1 MIQFETDILI
11 IGGGLAGL
19 TAALHLQRIGLHT
32 VLVEKNTYPNHKVC
46 GEYISNEVL
55 PYLQWLDADPQ
66 VLQPTA
72 ITKLQFTTV
81 SGKSITTRLPLGG
94 FGVSRYKLDN
104 FLYEKYLSKGGQ
116 VIHDTVTSVALSQE
130 QFQVNTQGGKQLSA
144 RQVIGAYGKRSAI
157 DVKLQRTFIQQKSPF
172 LAVKAHYSGEFP
184 LDLIGLHN
192 FKGGYCGVS
201 KIEDDRIN
209 ICFLADY
216 ATFKTHKNIASY
228 QEKVL
233 YQNKELKRIFENTE
247 LLFDTPLTIS
257 QLSFGEREAVKDHM
271 LMVGDT
277 AGLIHPLC
285 GNGMSMAIHS
295 AKICAEILSRFFQGT
310 IHTRAQLEK
319 TYTDS
324 WNKEFKSR
332 LRMGSRL
339 SAVLEKEWLADIA
352 LNGLM
357 RLPGL
362 LPLIIRK
369 THGKTLT
376 INE

>member
-1 MIQFETDILI
+1 MTQLNTDILI

-19 TAALHLQRIGLHT
+19 TAALHLQRLGLHT

-55 PYLQWLDADPQ
+55 PYLKWLDADPQ

-81 SGKSITTRLPLGG
+81 SGKSITTQLPLGG
-94 FGVSRYKLDN
+94 FGVSRYKLDH

-116 VIHDTVTSVALSQE
+116 VIHDTVTSVTLYQD
-130 QFQVNTQGGKQLSA
+130 QFQVNTQAGKELSA

-157 DVKLQRTFIQQKSPF
+157 DVKLQRPFIQRKSPF
-172 LAVKAHYSGEFP
+172 LAVKAHYSGKFP
-184 LDLIGLHN
+184 VDLIGLHN

-201 KIEDDRIN
+201 KVEDNRIN

-216 ATFKTHKNIASY
+216 ATFKTHKNISSY
-228 QEKVL
+228 QQKVL
-233 YQNKELKRIFENTE
+233 YQNKELKRIFESTE

-257 QLSFGEREAVKDHM
+257 QLSFGEREAVKDHI

-295 AKICAEILSRFFQGT
+295 AKMCAEILNHFFQGT
-310 IHTRAQLEK
+310 IPTRTQLEE
-319 TYTDS
+319 TYTGN

-369 THGKTLT
+369 THGKILT
-376 INE
+376 VNE